1 MYDKK
6 ALSTTL
12 LGVSSNGRMP
22 VSKTVNEGS
31 NPSTPVFVK
40 AGLGDR
46 FSVIDK
52 DLDKLF
58 GKYGCSS
65 FAGAIEG

>member
-1 MYDKK
+1 
-6 ALSTTL
+6 
-12 LGVSSNGRMP
+12 MP